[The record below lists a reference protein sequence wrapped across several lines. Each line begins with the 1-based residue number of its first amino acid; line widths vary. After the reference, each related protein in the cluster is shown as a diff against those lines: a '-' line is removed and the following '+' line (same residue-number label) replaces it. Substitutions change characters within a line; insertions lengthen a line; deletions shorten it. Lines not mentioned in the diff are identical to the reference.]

1 MKSLFTLM
9 ALLLTL
15 QAQAVSLGVDAGRS
29 FTGLNAHTTITEGD
43 RLMLGGEWLLPRES
57 DVLYTANL
65 QAGYLFAIRPF
76 YVIPSMRTSYVAF
89 SGQDAGYALSPGA
102 SIVWPVLRT
111 VWLFA
116 DYHYA
121 PDTLT
126 LRMHGYQDMRLGVG
140 TALMPSLQ
148 MQVGYRAVK
157 LDGQN
162 IQPDR
167 SLADGWFIGA
177 RYLF

>member
-1 MKSLFTLM
+1 MKSLFTLLT
-9 ALLLTL
+9 LLLAF
-15 QAQAVSLGVDAGRS
+15 QAQAVSLGIDAGHS
-29 FTGLNAHTTITEGD
+29 FTGLNAHTTLKQGD
-43 RLMLGGEWLLPRES
+43 RLMLAGEWLLPRES
-57 DVLYTANL
+57 DVRYAAAL
-65 QAGYLFAIRPF
+65 QAGYLIAARPF
-76 YVIPSMRTSYVAF
+76 YIIPSLRTSYVAF
-89 SGQDAGYALSPGA
+89 SGQDAGYALSPGVSVA
-102 SIVWPVLRT
+102 LPVFRS

-116 DYHYA
+116 DYHLA

-126 LRMHGYQDMRLGVG
+126 FRMHGYQDLRLGAG

-148 MQVGYRAVK
+148 VQAGYRAVK

-167 SLADGWFIGA
+167 RLADGWFIGA